1 MVASFGQSSPSK
13 CSKLSPNL
21 TTRQRAIEQSRL
33 DQERRR
39 REAEAKRAAQI
50 AREKAE
56 YARKYRREMARRKRL
71 GHVGALCE

>member
-1 MVASFGQSSPSK
+1 MG
-13 CSKLSPNL
+13 

-39 REAEAKRAAQI
+39 LEAEAKRAAQI

-71 GHVGALCE
+71 GHVGPLCE